1 MVDIPGPTLHGQPR
15 QSDHKNGFPLPHLTL
30 AKPDDLDR
38 LDTLVASHHAE
49 MEIAQDAQTRRAA
62 LGALL
67 DGAPHGAAY
76 LIGPVRAP
84 IGYVVLSFGWSI
96 RQGGMTATLD
106 EVFIRPG
113 VRNRGIG
120 AEVLTSLPKALKGAG
135 LKALHVE
142 TPRAAT
148 RPQSLYRR
156 MRFHPRDDV
165 LILTREV

>member
-1 MVDIPGPTLHGQPR
+1 MVDIPRLKSHGISGHSHRKSPPQ
-15 QSDHKNGFPLPHLTL
+15 LPNLTL

-38 LDTLVASHHAE
+38 LDALVATHHAE

-62 LGALL
+62 LSALL

-135 LKALHVE
+135 LKAIHVE
-142 TPRAAT
+142 TARAAA

-156 MRFHPRDDV
+156 MRFQPRDDL